1 MLGLGM
7 SELVVILVVV
17 VVVFGPSR
25 LPQVGQALGTSIRG
39 FRKASRGE
47 DDPPAN
53 AFPGTVE
60 ASAAESGAGK
70 GSEPRPVSG
79 CDAGQDPE
87 RSPKPQAP
95 DPSQALR

>member
-17 VVVFGPSR
+17 VVFFGPSR

-47 DDPPAN
+47 NDPPAN
-53 AFPGTVE
+53 DLHGKIE
-60 ASAAESGAGK
+60 ASSEEPGAGK
-70 GSEPRPVSG
+70 GSEPRPVPG